1 MRRVSGP
8 PTPARFTRI
17 TLFLPVNNISEIT
30 AATRV
35 RSRRLLRRYRGATTT
50 LFQPPVLRGY
60 YRSGATL
67 YTDGIALDMVNV
79 PRDLGQVAFLREIEQ
94 LRIAVCDTY
103 RRSGS
108 PQETIWLTASPI
120 AGFVT
125 PCLDPTGP

>member
-1 MRRVSGP
+1 MMRVSVP

-17 TLFLPVNNISEIT
+17 TLFLPVNNIGEIT

-35 RSRRLLRRYRGATTT
+35 RSRLLRRYRGATTT

-67 YTDGIALDMVNV
+67 YTDDIALVMVDV
-79 PRDLGQVAFLREIEQ
+79 PRDLGQVTFLREIEQ

-103 RRSGS
+103 HRSGS
-108 PQETIWLTASPI
+108 PQETIWLTANPI

>member
-1 MRRVSGP
+1 MRVSVP

-17 TLFLPVNNISEIT
+17 TLFLPVNNIGEIT

-35 RSRRLLRRYRGATTT
+35 RSRLLRRYRGATTT

-67 YTDGIALDMVNV
+67 YTDDIALVMVDV
-79 PRDLGQVAFLREIEQ
+79 PRDLSEVTFLREIEQ

-108 PQETIWLTASPI
+108 PQETIWLTTSPI

-125 PCLDPTGP
+125 PCPDPTGP